1 MRANEWP
8 GCDLFGTSGNR
19 SSGKGGRGA
28 GAVHEDEGGRRWAQG
43 GGFGMQAERTGR
55 QVPFVAPKLA
65 AGVGLVKVSAFVGS
79 VCPPGLGAA

>member
-1 MRANEWP
+1 MALRGTARREKADAELARCMKAKEGAVGRKP
-8 GCDLFGTSGNR
+8 GCCLRHGC
-19 SSGKGGRGA
+19 
-28 GAVHEDEGGRRWAQG
+28 G

-65 AGVGLVKVSAFVGS
+65 AGVGLVKVSAFVSS

>member
-28 GAVHEDEGGRRWAQG
+28 AAVHEGEGRRRWAQ
-43 GGFGMQAERTGR
+43 
-55 QVPFVAPKLA
+55 
-65 AGVGLVKVSAFVGS
+65 AGVLLYDTVVAGASSKDRKS
-79 VCPPGLGAA
+79 VV